1 MTLTRVFSTSVE
13 VFPDT
18 FHPDTLRFC
27 LLHVR
32 GGVSAVVT
40 AKILDGKSSPRP
52 WRCFCAD
59 DGVQCSTAVFSTSVE
74 VFLSVAQFCDVDSS
88 LLHVRGG
95 VSFSSCQVGI
105 RCLVFSTSVEVFP
118 RASTA
123 SGCSGRLLHV
133 RGGVSYTVHGFTE
146 DNMSSPR
153 PWRCFLIS
161 KAFTSQMKV
170 FFTSVEVFP
179 RTRTTRARARSLL
192 HVRGGV
198 SERDARGGT
207 RYTSSPRPW
216 RCFHHGL
223 VHFGTEQVFSTSV
236 EVFPPYAHAVSH
248 TCRLLHVR
256 GGVAISRRRPSSR
269 SLSSPRPWRCFLHV
283 DDLQKPKWVFSTSVE
298 VFRMNCF
305 TASFVGSLLHV
316 RGGVSLF
323 KRPPVKAIESS
334 PRPWR
339 CFRRHA
345 N

>member
-1 MTLTRVFSTSVE
+1 MLNS
-13 VFPDT
+13 
-18 FHPDTLRFC
+18 
-27 LLHVR
+27 
-32 GGVSAVVT
+32 G
-40 AKILDGKSSPRP
+40 
-52 WRCFCAD
+52 
-59 DGVQCSTAVFSTSVE
+59 
-74 VFLSVAQFCDVDSS
+74 

-95 VSFSSCQVGI
+95 VSFST
-105 RCLVFSTSVEVFP
+105 LNTA
-118 RASTA
+118 AS
-123 SGCSGRLLHV
+123 
-133 RGGVSYTVHGFTE
+133 E
-146 DNMSSPR
+146 KSSPR
-153 PWRCFLIS
+153 PWRCFLHGPRVHRR
-161 KAFTSQMKV
+161 QHV
-170 FFTSVEVFP
+170 FSTSVEVFP

-198 SERDARGGT
+198 SYPKYDNYDAIE
-207 RYTSSPRPW
+207 SSPRPW

>member
-1 MTLTRVFSTSVE
+1 MFLCKKSRLTEKVGLLHVRGGVSPRKHRKRLFRSSSPRPWRCFLHGPRVHRRQHVFSTSVE
-13 VFPDT
+13 VFP
-18 FHPDTLRFC
+18 
-27 LLHVR
+27 
-32 GGVSAVVT
+32 
-40 AKILDGKSSPRP
+40 
-52 WRCFCAD
+52 
-59 DGVQCSTAVFSTSVE
+59 
-74 VFLSVAQFCDVDSS
+74 
-88 LLHVRGG
+88 
-95 VSFSSCQVGI
+95 SSCVAGEGGT
-105 RCLVFSTSVEVFP
+105 C
-118 RASTA
+118 
-123 SGCSGRLLHV
+123 LLHV

-153 PWRCFLIS
+153 PWRCFLLPALPG
-161 KAFTSQMKV
+161 KAVPV
-170 FFTSVEVFP
+170 FSTSVEVFP
-179 RTRTTRARARSLL
+179 TRSTTTMMQLSLL

-236 EVFPPYAHAVSH
+236 EVFPKDFRFRQRRYG
-248 TCRLLHVR
+248 LLHVR
-256 GGVAISRRRPSSR
+256 GGVSAVRTCGFAYLP
-269 SLSSPRPWRCFLHV
+269 SSPRPWRCFLHV

-334 PRPWR
+334 PRP
-339 CFRRHA
+339 
-345 N
+345 

>member
-1 MTLTRVFSTSVE
+1 MLNS
-13 VFPDT
+13 
-18 FHPDTLRFC
+18 
-27 LLHVR
+27 
-32 GGVSAVVT
+32 G
-40 AKILDGKSSPRP
+40 
-52 WRCFCAD
+52 
-59 DGVQCSTAVFSTSVE
+59 
-74 VFLSVAQFCDVDSS
+74 

-95 VSFSSCQVGI
+95 VSFSTLNTAASEKSSPRPW
-105 RCLVFSTSVEVFP
+105 RCFRARARLAHAHAVFSTSVEVFP
-118 RASTA
+118 TRST
-123 SGCSGRLLHV
+123 
-133 RGGVSYTVHGFTE
+133 
-146 DNMSSPR
+146 
-153 PWRCFLIS
+153 
-161 KAFTSQMKV
+161 
-170 FFTSVEVFP
+170 
-179 RTRTTRARARSLL
+179 TTMMQLSLL

>member
-1 MTLTRVFSTSVE
+1 MLSLLHVRGGVSPRKHRKRLFRSSSPRPWRCFLHGPRVHRRQHVFSTSVE
-13 VFPDT
+13 VFPHIQGLHVADEG
-18 FHPDTLRFC
+18 

-32 GGVSAVVT
+32 GGVSAHAHDSRT
-40 AKILDGKSSPRP
+40 RTQSSPRS
-52 WRCFCAD
+52 WRCFRGAFEE
-59 DGVQCSTAVFSTSVE
+59 TASW
-74 VFLSVAQFCDVDSS
+74 
-88 LLHVRGG
+88 H
-95 VSFSSCQVGI
+95 
-105 RCLVFSTSVEVFP
+105 VFSTSVEVFP
-118 RASTA
+118 TRST
-123 SGCSGRLLHV
+123 
-133 RGGVSYTVHGFTE
+133 
-146 DNMSSPR
+146 
-153 PWRCFLIS
+153 
-161 KAFTSQMKV
+161 
-170 FFTSVEVFP
+170 
-179 RTRTTRARARSLL
+179 TTMMQLSLL